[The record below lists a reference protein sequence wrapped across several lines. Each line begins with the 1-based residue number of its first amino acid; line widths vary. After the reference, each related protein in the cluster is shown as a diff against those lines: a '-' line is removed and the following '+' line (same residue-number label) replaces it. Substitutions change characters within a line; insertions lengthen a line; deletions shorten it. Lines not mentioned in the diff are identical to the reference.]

1 MSREQILSRIRNSKP
16 SANELPAIPAFA
28 SGNDRIQSFRSALES
43 NQARVVVLETG
54 ESWTQHVA
62 LQYPDA
68 KKIFSNLP
76 ELPSTVH
83 DTQVSA
89 LAQLDLVV
97 VKAELGVADNGAV
110 WISDKSC
117 PIRVLPFI
125 GRHLMVIVDSST
137 IVANLH
143 EAYQTINPRQSGF
156 GVFISGPSKTADIEQ
171 ALVVGA
177 QGPVSMT
184 VIVTS

>member
-1 MSREQILSRIRNSKP
+1 MSREQILSRIRNAKP
-16 SANELPAIPAFA
+16 SANALPHIPAFA
-28 SGNDRIQSFRSALES
+28 LGKDRLQSFRTALEA
-43 NQARVVVLETG
+43 NQARVIVTEVG
-54 ESWTQHVA
+54 ESWTQQVA

-76 ELPSTVH
+76 EFPSTIS
-83 DTQVSA
+83 DTQTSA
-89 LAQLDLVV
+89 LAQLDLVI
-97 VKAELGVADNGAV
+97 VKAEIGVADNGAI

-125 GRHLMVIVDSST
+125 GQHLMVIVDSST
-137 IVANLH
+137 ILANLH
-143 EAYQTINPRQSGF
+143 EAYQTIDPRQSGF

-184 VIVTS
+184 VVVTC